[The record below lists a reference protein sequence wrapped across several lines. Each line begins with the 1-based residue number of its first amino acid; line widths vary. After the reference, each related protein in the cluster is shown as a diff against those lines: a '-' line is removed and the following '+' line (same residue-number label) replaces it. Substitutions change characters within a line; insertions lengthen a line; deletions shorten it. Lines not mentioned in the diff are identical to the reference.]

1 MAAPAPARPNGIG
14 ARLTAKV
21 GPLPVWAWALVLLV
35 GGYLAYRLVAGSSSN
50 SPAAAPSGA
59 SSDTGSSAD
68 AADMSAGGS
77 DGAPPA
83 SGSGASS
90 DNADLAGYLSGLQG
104 SVDSLTSAVQM
115 SPAFWPTS
123 GDAGSGAFIPN
134 DGSSYAGGSTPSGTT
149 PKATSVAASS
159 PKTTAPVKAPTATIR
174 YYTYAPG
181 KAPASRKG
189 DEAPARGP
197 AGTTLHF
204 ATGKGYYYA

>member
-1 MAAPAPARPNGIG
+1 MAAPPPAKPNGIG

-21 GPLPVWAWALVLLV
+21 GPLPVWAWALVLLI
-35 GGYLAYRLVAGSSSN
+35 GGYLAYRLIGGSSS
-50 SPAAAPSGA
+50 STPAAAPSGA
-59 SSDTGSSAD
+59 SSDAGSSAD
-68 AADMSAGGS
+68 ADTSAGGS

-83 SGSGASS
+83 SGFGASS
-90 DNADLAGYLSGLQG
+90 DSSDLAGYLSGLQG

-134 DGSSYAGGSTPSGTT
+134 DGSLYSSGGATASGTT

-159 PKTTAPVKAPTATIR
+159 PKTTAAKTAPTATIR